1 MHTEKQRGLNS
12 MDVVTFGESMVVFN
26 GDVTGP
32 LRYIHNFAKSL
43 GGAESNVATAIAK
56 LNHTVGW
63 FSKVSDDEF
72 GKFVINSIRAEGV
85 DTSRVL
91 VDKERTT
98 GLLFKE
104 HYQRSNPN
112 VYYYRKNSAAS
123 SLSPEDIDEEYI
135 KSAKILHLT
144 GITPALSQ
152 SCREAVYKA
161 IDIAKKNGVLVSFD
175 PNIRLKLWTLE
186 EAKEVLIDIANRA
199 DIVMPGLDEAELL
212 LGLKDKDEVADYF
225 LSKEAKIVAIK
236 LGADGCYIKTREE
249 GIVIPGYNVSDI
261 IQDTAGAGDGFAAG
275 FLSGYLENLSLKEIG
290 EYANGVGAMATLVQ
304 GDMEGYPH
312 YDQLMEFIGK
322 KQGIER

>member
-1 MHTEKQRGLNS
+1 

-26 GDVTGP
+26 PDINGP
-32 LRYIHNFAKSL
+32 LRHVHNFTKSL

-72 GKFVINSIRAEGV
+72 GRFVRDTIRAEGV
-85 DTSRVL
+85 DTSRVII
-91 VDKERTT
+91 DKERST

-135 KSAKILHLT
+135 KQAKILHLT
-144 GITPALSQ
+144 GITPALSE
-152 SCREAVYKA
+152 SAREAVYKA

-175 PNIRLKLWTLE
+175 PNIRLKLWTIE
-186 EAKEVLIDIANRA
+186 EAREVLVDIASKA
-199 DIVMPGLDEAELL
+199 DIVMPGLDEAEIL
-212 LGLKDKDEVADYF
+212 LGLTDKDEVCDYF
-225 LSKEAKIVAIK
+225 LGKEAKIVAVK
-236 LGADGCYIKTREE
+236 LGAEGCYIKTKEE
-249 GIVIPGYNVSDI
+249 GVKVAGYNVSDL

-275 FLSGYLENLSLKEIG
+275 FLSGYLDNLSLKEIG
-290 EYANGVGAMATLVQ
+290 EYANGVGAMATLVL
-304 GDMEGYPH
+304 GDMEGYPY
-312 YDQLMEFIGK
+312 YDQLLEFIGK